1 MKNAFLIIDV
11 QNDFCEGGSLEVK
24 NSNQIIPIIN
34 MIRKDYDHKF
44 DCVVVS
50 KDFHPLHHI
59 SFKDSPYLSDEKA
72 VSELDDLTF
81 KWKVKI
87 FFKNI
92 RELFQYI
99 VLTTQLGQ
107 IFNKLCI

>member
-34 MIRKDYDHKF
+34 MIRKDFDNKF
-44 DCVVVS
+44 ACVVVS
-50 KDFHPLHHI
+50 KDFHPVNHI

-72 VSELDDLTF
+72 VSQLDELTY
-81 KWKVKI
+81 KWKVN
-87 FFKNI
+87 FFI
-92 RELFQYI
+92 ILRELSQVI
-99 VLTTQLGQ
+99 V
-107 IFNKLCI
+107 